1 MLNMVLLCR
10 KTKIVH
16 RGVTYRNGEK
26 NVAETMEHYGVD
38 LNCIINNIILDL
50 H

>member
-10 KTKIVH
+10 KTHILH
-16 RGVTYRNGEK
+16 RGVTYQNGEK
-26 NVAETMEHYGVD
+26 DVAETMEHYGGD
-38 LNCIINNIILDL
+38 LNCIIINIILDL